1 MRYFALFA
9 LILFALGGCA
19 NSNVEISATDEDTH
33 QQLIKD
39 DEEGAERLTE
49 RPKVLSVPQPDF
61 PEKPGLSGL
70 IMVRVLVGIHGE
82 PLEAVINQ
90 DLDPELD
97 KAALAAAME
106 GRYQPGREGEI
117 PREAWVSVPFRYPP
131 PAPPVKE

>member
-19 NSNVEISATDEDTH
+19 NSNVEVSATDEDAH

-106 GRYQPGREGEI
+106 GRYQPAREGEI

-131 PAPPVKE
+131 PAPPVQE